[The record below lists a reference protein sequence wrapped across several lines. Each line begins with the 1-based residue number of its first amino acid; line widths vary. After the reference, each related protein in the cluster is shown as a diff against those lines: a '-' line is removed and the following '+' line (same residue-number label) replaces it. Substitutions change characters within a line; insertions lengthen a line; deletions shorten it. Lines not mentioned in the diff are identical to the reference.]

1 MLALAGRR
9 REIEAWVV
17 DRNQRQTEIDWQFKT
32 EAARIKLKSL
42 YPQLYVLRGTSV
54 LSLKKT

>member
-9 REIEAWVV
+9 REIGAWVV

-32 EAARIKLKSL
+32 EDARIKLKSQD
-42 YPQLYVLRGTSV
+42 PQLYV
-54 LSLKKT
+54 

>member
-32 EAARIKLKSL
+32 EDARIKLKSQD
-42 YPQLYVLRGTSV
+42 PQL
-54 LSLKKT
+54 